1 MKGGSRDNSLRVPP
15 GVRRDFIAPLSRGI
29 KLKNDPPASAK
40 PICQRRKLIERS
52 ISRGPRSVFAWQGNN
67 RIASPNLVYNPRNT
81 FLSADDERFD
91 ESFAVVSGLAD
102 AGRIN
107 FVRKTESTRVFTW
120 SSIILFRATC
130 RERVAA
136 ENPAKTGKRQKEKN
150 GSRLGWSERYQL
162 SGATNRPVA
171 R

>member
-67 RIASPNLVYNPRNT
+67 RIASPNLVIIREIHFYRPTMN
-81 FLSADDERFD
+81 D
-91 ESFAVVSGLAD
+91 
-102 AGRIN
+102 
-107 FVRKTESTRVFTW
+107 STNHLQSHLVWRTLV
-120 SSIILFRATC
+120 
-130 RERVAA
+130 E
-136 ENPAKTGKRQKEKN
+136 
-150 GSRLGWSERYQL
+150 
-162 SGATNRPVA
+162 
-171 R
+171 